1 MESRSIA
8 KPVER
13 SSGTPWA
20 LALLQESRP
29 WLPVGTDRGTLD
41 ISTFHTAVDDDTPS
55 ISQRRCAAPSM
66 VLPGPS
72 GSLLGLR
79 YCRVSRMKTSRSEPQ
94 RKLR

>member
-8 KPVER
+8 KPVPR

-20 LALLQESRP
+20 LALLQESCPR
-29 WLPVGTDRGTLD
+29 LPVGTDRGTLD
-41 ISTFHTAVDDDTPS
+41 TTTFHTAVDDDIAS

-72 GSLLGLR
+72 GSALGLR
-79 YCRVSRMKTSRSEPQ
+79 YWRVSKMKTSRSEPQ